1 MENDSFN
8 ETNELIEIFSI
19 LEANDEQLRCIWK
32 KIENQTIMVK
42 ALQSQIICNDKHQVK
57 YDEKLSSQADMLIER
72 QNDKIE
78 KEIVLIYERI
88 IGGEQVTSF
97 MLIIMSILL
106 VSVFIQHYDLG
117 NVSNYNVYRQFALN
131 SSEL

>member
-19 LEANDEQLRCIWK
+19 LEANDEQFRCILK

-42 ALQSQIICNDKHQVK
+42 ALQSQIICNDRHQVK
-57 YDEKLSSQADMLIER
+57 YDEKLSSQANMLIER
-72 QNDKIE
+72 QNDKIA
-78 KEIVLIYERI
+78 LIYERI

-97 MLIIMSILL
+97 MLIIISILL

>member
-1 MENDSFN
+1 
-8 ETNELIEIFSI
+8 
-19 LEANDEQLRCIWK
+19 
-32 KIENQTIMVK
+32 MVK

-78 KEIVLIYERI
+78 KEIALIYERI